1 MTSTGS
7 EPVHGESEDHK
18 WDINVPDHPTR
29 ADSPEY
35 VAARTKM
42 NQIAAGTTGLVYG
55 PPPYQDHHGGA
66 LWMKDAEGWFLV
78 RNLAGIEWSAQFC
91 LNKKVRVLTA
101 DLRWIPIGDVI
112 VGQSLLGFDEE
123 SKPGLWRRWRP
134 SEVLATRVIERP
146 CYDLTFDDGTEI
158 RASAEH
164 RWLVGHGG
172 HHVNSSWVTTESLRA
187 EKPWTFEEDAQLLAC
202 LRTRPLADASR
213 ELGRSLAA
221 VASRRSRIRKGTA
234 RESADL
240 RSKILRLTQVW
251 EEDCS
256 RGGGYLAAAFDGEG
270 WLTQTEDEERGRGF
284 GVTVRL
290 GFAQRS
296 NAMLEEVE
304 RFLKERGYNYSLR
317 YANDNCYRITLRTRA
332 EIMRLLGSVRPQRL
346 LADFRPELLGTMQR
360 IATATLIRKEFVGNQ
375 PVVALTTSTGTFVA
389 EGLASHNCAD
399 PAKVDLLR
407 QNAKRLYDLL
417 APEIKQELDPNGLL
431 DTPIQDAA
439 GVAKWTDSIFNAGV
453 PLQPSF
459 HTGVLPQGGA
469 QSAQASAQATGDSQD
484 ALDPIQVT
492 DGSESAQASTPA
504 ASQPSAASQPPA
516 AGQPPAAAGAS
527 GPGQE
532 PAGVHHYPTPIV
544 DIQLFKYDDFQLWVT
559 DAQGNP
565 AAVAPVSPRGSGN
578 ASVHVLYAT
587 PGSQLAAQKQAA
599 ESVNAPLVLGPDHPL
614 SQQAYVNQQ

>member
-1 MTSTGS
+1 MTSNQP
-7 EPVHGESEDHK
+7 EPVHAESEDHK

-35 VAARTKM
+35 VAARNKM
-42 NQIAAGTTGLVYG
+42 NQIAAGATGLVYG

-66 LWMKDAEGWFLV
+66 LWMKDAQGWFLV

-91 LNKKVRVLTA
+91 LNRNVRVLTA

-112 VGQSLLGFDEE
+112 AGQSLLGFDEE
-123 SKPGLWRRWRP
+123 SKPGLWRRWQP

-172 HHVNSSWVTTESLRA
+172 HHTNSRWVTTESLRA
-187 EKPWTFEEDAQLLAC
+187 EKPWTVEEDAKLVKC
-202 LRTRPLADASR
+202 LRTGRLADAAR
-213 ELGRSLAA
+213 ELDRSLAA
-221 VASRRSRIRKGTA
+221 VSARIKRIKNGTA

-240 RSKILRLTQVW
+240 RSKVLRLTEVW
-251 EEDCS
+251 EEDSS

-284 GVTVRL
+284 GVAVRL

-317 YANDNCYRITLRTRA
+317 YGSDNCYRITLRTRA

-346 LADFRPELLGTMQR
+346 LADFRPGILGTMQR
-360 IATATLIRKEFVGNQ
+360 IGTATLIRKEFVGDQ
-375 PVVALTTSTGTFVA
+375 PVVAMTTSTGTFVA

-407 QNAKRLYDLL
+407 RKR
-417 APEIKQELDPNGLL
+417 Q
-431 DTPIQDAA
+431 
-439 GVAKWTDSIFNAGV
+439 
-453 PLQPSF
+453 
-459 HTGVLPQGGA
+459 
-469 QSAQASAQATGDSQD
+469 
-484 ALDPIQVT
+484 
-492 DGSESAQASTPA
+492 
-504 ASQPSAASQPPA
+504 
-516 AGQPPAAAGAS
+516 
-527 GPGQE
+527 
-532 PAGVHHYPTPIV
+532 
-544 DIQLFKYDDFQLWVT
+544 
-559 DAQGNP
+559 
-565 AAVAPVSPRGSGN
+565 AAV
-578 ASVHVLYAT
+578 
-587 PGSQLAAQKQAA
+587 
-599 ESVNAPLVLGPDHPL
+599 
-614 SQQAYVNQQ
+614 

>member
-1 MTSTGS
+1 MTSPET
-7 EPVHGESEDHK
+7 VHSESEDHK

-35 VAARTKM
+35 VAARNKM
-42 NQIAAGTTGLVYG
+42 NQIAAGATGLVYG

-66 LWMKDAEGWFLV
+66 LWLKDAQGWFLV

-91 LNKKVRVLTA
+91 LNRNVKVLTA

-146 CYDLTFDDGTEI
+146 CYDLTFDDGTKI

-172 HHVNSSWVTTESLRA
+172 HHADSRWVTTERLRA
-187 EKPWTFEEDAQLLAC
+187 EKPWTLEEDAKLVEC
-202 LRTRPLADASR
+202 LRTGRLADAAR
-213 ELGRSLAA
+213 ELDRSLAA
-221 VASRRSRIRKGTA
+221 VTARMRRITNGMA

-240 RSKILRLTQVW
+240 RSKVLRLTEVW
-251 EEDCS
+251 EEDSS

-284 GVTVRL
+284 GVAVRL

-304 RFLKERGYNYSLR
+304 RFLKERGFNYSLR
-317 YANDNCYRITLRTRA
+317 YASDNCYRIIIRTRA
-332 EIMRLLGSVRPQRL
+332 EILRLLGSVRPQRL
-346 LADFRPELLGTMQR
+346 LADFRPEVLGTMQR
-360 IATATLIRKEFVGNQ
+360 IGTATLIRKEFVGNQ
-375 PVVALTTSTGTFVA
+375 PVVAMTTSTGTFVA

-399 PAKVDLLR
+399 PAKIDLLR

-431 DTPIQDAA
+431 DTPIQDAD

-453 PLQPSF
+453 PLQPTF

-469 QSAQASAQATGDSQD
+469 QSARVSAQATDGSQD
-484 ALDPIQVT
+484 ALDPAPAT
-492 DGSESAQASTPA
+492 DGSSGAQAATPTAGQQPA
-504 ASQPSAASQPPA
+504 AAAAPATAEAPSAA
-516 AGQPPAAAGAS
+516 
-527 GPGQE
+527 QE

-565 AAVAPVSPRGSGN
+565 AAVAPVQPRGSGN

-599 ESVNAPLVLGPDHPL
+599 ESANAPLVLGPDHPL